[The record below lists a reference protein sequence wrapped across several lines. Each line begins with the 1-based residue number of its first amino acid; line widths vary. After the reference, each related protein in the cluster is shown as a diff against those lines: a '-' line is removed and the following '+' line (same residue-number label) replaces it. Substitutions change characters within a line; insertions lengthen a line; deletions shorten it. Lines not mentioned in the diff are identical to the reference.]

1 VRPILLVQLDKLR
14 PALLLTR
21 ETAVPYL
28 TNITVAP
35 ITSRVRG
42 LASEVAVGRANG
54 LEQESVIAC
63 DNVTTIRRELVVRQ
77 IGSLLPPQEWLLA
90 AALSHAFDL
99 SDGIT

>member
-1 VRPILLVQLDKLR
+1 M
-14 PALLLTR
+14 
-21 ETAVPYL
+21 
-28 TNITVAP
+28 AP

-63 DNVTTIRRELVVRQ
+63 GNVTTIRRELVVRQ
-77 IGSLLPPQEWLLA
+77 IGSLFPQQESLLA

-99 SDGIT
+99 SDSIT